1 MSLTNC
7 KECGKEISS
16 NAVSCP
22 SCGNPI
28 SPILIEQTSKKWKKR
43 ELIFSILC
51 AIGIIMFFTS
61 FGFSKEF
68 SPVKFMLGLLLGI
81 VGAIGTMSARF
92 GAWWN
97 NR

>member
-22 SCGNPI
+22 SCGNTIKPTE
-28 SPILIEQTSKKWKKR
+28 IEQTSKKWKKR

-51 AIGIIMFFTS
+51 AIGIIMFVTS
-61 FGFSKEF
+61 FGFSKDFKEIQF
-68 SPVKFMLGLLLGI
+68 TFGLLLGI
-81 VGAIGTMSARF
+81 VGGIGVMSARF
-92 GAWWN
+92 SAWWN